1 MIPITK
7 DNISGFCKK
16 HHIASLFLF
25 GSVLTPQFA
34 KTSDVDI
41 LVRFETEHVPNL
53 FDFVDMEAELSAI
66 VGRQVDLKT
75 ANDLSP
81 YFRDE
86 VLTTAKTIYDT

>member
-7 DNISGFCKK
+7 DKISGFCKK
-16 HHIASLFLF
+16 HHIASLALF

-34 KTSDVDI
+34 KASDVDI
-41 LVRFETEHVPNL
+41 LVQFEKEHIPNL
-53 FDFVDMEAELSAI
+53 FDLVDMETELSVI

-86 VLTTAKTIYDT
+86 VLITAKTIYGP